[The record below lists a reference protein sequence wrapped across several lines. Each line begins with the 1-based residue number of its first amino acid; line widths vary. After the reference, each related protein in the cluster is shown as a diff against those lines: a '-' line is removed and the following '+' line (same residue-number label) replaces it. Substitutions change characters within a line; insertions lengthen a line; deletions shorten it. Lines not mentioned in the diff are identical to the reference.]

1 MDLHRAPLPA
11 TWWQDTKDETFPDTM
26 PADLTL
32 MYEDGH
38 IYIDGLRGG
47 QYLSLSLVDLFA
59 AIVESD
65 RTEPES

>member
-1 MDLHRAPLPA
+1 
-11 TWWQDTKDETFPDTM
+11 M

-47 QYLSLSLVDLFA
+47 QYLSVSLVDLFA